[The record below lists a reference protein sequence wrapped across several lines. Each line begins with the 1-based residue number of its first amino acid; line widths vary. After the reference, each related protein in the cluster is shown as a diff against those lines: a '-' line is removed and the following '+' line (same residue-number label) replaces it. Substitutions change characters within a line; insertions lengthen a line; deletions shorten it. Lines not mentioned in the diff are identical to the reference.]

1 MKVVIVGASGSLG
14 RSLAYAE
21 ASNGHDLFLCATD
34 RRDLEPL
41 KSDIEL
47 RFKVKVEIQAI
58 DFAETANISQLPLD
72 YGRYHFPLGL
82 SLDEDCLTLSEM
94 VSLKLT
100 NVNFLSIALFVSRL
114 IEAKGDRFVDII
126 GYGSIAQTRG
136 RSRNV
141 FYSAAKRA
149 LTSYFESLLH
159 AQDKQ
164 KIHAYLFQLGYM
176 KSQQSLGKKLLFPS
190 IAPEEVAKRVLT
202 YIEDSRTGIAYLP
215 GFWWYV
221 CILLRFLPWSIYRK
235 LSF

>member
-1 MKVVIVGASGSLG
+1 MTVAIVGASGSLG
-14 RSLAYAE
+14 RSLAYVE
-21 ASNGHDLFLCATD
+21 AAKGYDLFLSATD

-47 RFKVKVEIQAI
+47 RFEVKVKIQAI
-58 DFAETANISQLPLD
+58 DLAISDNVSQLPLD
-72 YGRYHFPLGL
+72 HDRYHFPLGL
-82 SLDEDCLTLSEM
+82 SLDEDCLILSESA
-94 VSLKLT
+94 SLKLM
-100 NVNFLSIALFVSRL
+100 NVNFVSIALFVSRL
-114 IEAKGDRFVDII
+114 VEVKGDRFVDIV

-159 AQDKQ
+159 AQEKQ

-176 KSQQSLGKKLLFPS
+176 QSQQSLGKKLLFPS
-190 IAPEEVAKRVLT
+190 IAPEEVAKRVLS
-202 YIEDSRTGIAYLP
+202 YVDDSRTGIAYIP
-215 GFWWYV
+215 GFWQYV